1 MAVRSKIVDS
11 NKEAI
16 IEDGGYLRVQNSLLP
31 PNDIRDLQTVYREF
45 LTINGDGT
53 TLDLRVDG
61 STTSQRAFI
70 QAIPDFD
77 IYIKNISFLVADV
90 GLVLK
95 EFGGINALTN
105 GCRLYYE
112 DNNGETS
119 IGTNLTSNFEIVR
132 LCGGQPAFYGGAQPF
147 VIDDFREVGGQDPEG
162 IIPVLDFNQQFGFN
176 PGLRL
181 AADTTHKLVLE
192 INDNI
197 STIDAFEII
206 ATGFKIKKD
215 RS

>member
-45 LTINGDGT
+45 LTIDGDGT
-53 TLDLRVDG
+53 TVDLRVDG
-61 STTSQRAFI
+61 STTSQFAFI

-77 IYIKNISFLVADV
+77 IYIKKLSFLIADV
-90 GLVLK
+90 GLSLK
-95 EFGGINALTN
+95 EFGGITALTN

-112 DNNGETS
+112 DNNGEIN
-119 IGTNLTSNFEIVR
+119 IGTSLTSNFEVVR
-132 LCGGQPAFYGGAQPF
+132 LCGANPAFYGGTQPF
-147 VIDDFREVGGQDPEG
+147 VIDDFREVAGQDPEG
-162 IIPVLDFNQQFGFN
+162 IIPILDFQDRFGFN

-181 AADTTHKLVLE
+181 AANTTHKLVFE
-192 INDNI
+192 INDDV
-197 STIDAFEII
+197 SGIDVLEII
-206 ATGFKIKKD
+206 ATGFKIKRD